1 MYSDGRV
8 VVVDTDAS
16 SDPVKAAE
24 FNRMEKLRDPSHAR
38 AMPAA
43 GAKAL
48 RVGGLAPRMTSY
60 ELRDELEN
68 LLKRSF
74 PNPGD
79 DDKIRDIFT
88 ASLVDD
94 RLGIPLRRDGHVL
107 HYAYPV
113 AVLVANRA

>member
-1 MYSDGRV
+1 
-8 VVVDTDAS
+8 
-16 SDPVKAAE
+16 
-24 FNRMEKLRDPSHAR
+24 
-38 AMPAA
+38 
-43 GAKAL
+43 
-48 RVGGLAPRMTSY
+48 MTSY

-113 AVLVANRA
+113 AVLVANCA